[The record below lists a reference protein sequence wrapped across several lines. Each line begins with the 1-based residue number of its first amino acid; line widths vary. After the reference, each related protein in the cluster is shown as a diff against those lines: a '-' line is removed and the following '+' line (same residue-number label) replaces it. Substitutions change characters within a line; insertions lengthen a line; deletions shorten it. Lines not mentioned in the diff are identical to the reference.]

1 MRLGMQ
7 KDEEEEYFKS
17 LEEETKERKEA
28 EKEYELIMREE
39 AEMNCWMDYKKPY
52 DNETCLKL
60 WRRMRVREIY
70 YFPPTVE
77 QIEEL
82 YSILKK
88 DQNSIYIKNYED
100 CKKKRRYWS
109 KVLGI
114 YAQNE
119 FAMPY
124 SHDMGYEKDARE
136 ISRYYINPSLIDKIE
151 WICELL
157 DKKAHLLYMMEH

>member
-1 MRLGMQ
+1 MQ
-7 KDEEEEYFKS
+7 TDEEEYFKS
-17 LEEETKERKEA
+17 LEEAKEWEEK

-39 AEMNCWMDYKKPY
+39 AELNCWMDYKKPY

-60 WRRMRVREIY
+60 WRRMRVREVF

-88 DQNSIYIKNYED
+88 DENAVCIKDYED
-100 CKKKRRYWS
+100 CNKKRRYWS

-136 ISRYYINPSLIDKIE
+136 VSRYYINPSLIDKIE

>member
-39 AEMNCWMDYKKPY
+39 AELNCWMDYKKPY

-88 DQNSIYIKNYED
+88 DQNSIYIKKYED
-100 CKKKRRYWS
+100 
-109 KVLGI
+109 
-114 YAQNE
+114 
-119 FAMPY
+119 
-124 SHDMGYEKDARE
+124 
-136 ISRYYINPSLIDKIE
+136 
-151 WICELL
+151 
-157 DKKAHLLYMMEH
+157 